1 MPAEVSPLVHLIWT
15 PFLVFMVGL
24 AFGWLRTGGIKSGEG

>member
-15 PFLVFMVGL
+15 PFILFMVVL
-24 AFGWLRTGGIKSGEG
+24 AWGRMWSGGGRPNKD